1 MSLGLLYT
9 FQDRM
14 LYAPDMPIRH
24 IKDNPRGYQSPTDR
38 HIKYTQINLDVPGS
52 PGDRIDGWH
61 MYHDNTADQSVEKKH
76 KTPTVLFFHENAGNI
91 GLRMDFFSMLYH
103 DLDFDILAFAY
114 RGYSDSTLASQSFPS
129 ESILR

>member
-52 PGDRIDGWH
+52 PGDRIVGWH